1 MYHHEKERNFN
12 RGWKKQHADSFI
24 ITMDKQRKVTGRYPE
39 SKRLKGVVSESK
51 LIMVVDDEAV
61 IIDVLCSF
69 LEKRGYKTFAIKDG
83 QSAVSCAEK
92 KKPDLVFLDIKMP
105 GLNGIE
111 TCNRLKQ
118 TLQSSITTGIFMIT
132 GYYTRENVE
141 KSYSAGAADVI
152 KKPFDL
158 EDINR
163 RINKW
168 FDLIN
173 VKDGSFHGYEGINI
187 VNDINNINR
196 KICHSRAGGNP
207 EKI

>member
-1 MYHHEKERNFN
+1 MYYEEDENFICE
-12 RGWKKQHADSFI
+12 WKKQHADSFTI
-24 ITMDKQRKVTGRYPE
+24 NMDKQRKISDRYGIN
-39 SKRLKGVVSESK
+39 KKFKGAASESK
-51 LIMVVDDEAV
+51 LIMVVDDEEV

-69 LEKRGYKTFAIKDG
+69 LERRGYKTFAIKDG
-83 QSAVSCAEK
+83 QSAISCADK

-111 TCNRLKQ
+111 TCYRLKQ
-118 TLQSSITTGIFMIT
+118 MLQSSLTTGIFVIT

-141 KSYSAGAADVI
+141 KSYRAGAVDVI

-158 EDINR
+158 EDINN

-173 VKDGSFHGYEGINI
+173 VKDGSFQGRE
-187 VNDINNINR
+187 DINSYKKKSNNR
-196 KICHSRAGGNP
+196 KDYVDNQILKQ
-207 EKI
+207 EI